1 MVLLYGQKNK
11 NKVLKLKL
19 KFRMIDTLM
28 LIDDENLFHL
38 VFEDACSLLDMALS
52 FEALDSSD
60 EADEKFKQWFPDDP
74 DKERPECVFVDLNII
89 GSSYDGIEMIR
100 KINYE
105 YGDGVVIGIISSS
118 EDEDEIEK
126 AKKVGAQFWII
137 KSDDIEPRLEEFM
150 ADYEAYKLKTA
161 PFKIYK

>member
-1 MVLLYGQKNK
+1 
-11 NKVLKLKL
+11 
-19 KFRMIDTLM
+19 MINTLM

-52 FEALDSSD
+52 IEALDSSD
-60 EADEKFKQWFPDDP
+60 EADAKFKEWFPDDP
-74 DKERPECVFVDLNII
+74 GHERPECVFVDLNII
-89 GSSYDGIEMIR
+89 GSSFDGIEMIR

-105 YGDGVVIGIISSS
+105 YGDNCVIGIISSS
-118 EDEDEIEK
+118 EDEDEIER

-150 ADYEAYKLKTA
+150 EDYDDYKVKKA
-161 PFKIYK
+161 PFKIYR

>member
-1 MVLLYGQKNK
+1 
-11 NKVLKLKL
+11 
-19 KFRMIDTLM
+19 MINTLM

-38 VFEDACSLLDMALS
+38 VFEDACSILDMALS

-60 EADEKFKQWFPDDP
+60 EADSKFKAWFPDDP
-74 DKERPECVFVDLNII
+74 DEERPECVFVDLNII
-89 GSSYDGIEMIR
+89 GSSFDGIEMIR

-105 YGDGVVIGIISSS
+105 YGDNCVIGIISSS
-118 EDEDEIEK
+118 EDEEEIER

-150 ADYEAYKLKTA
+150 EDYDDYKVKKA
-161 PFKIYK
+161 PFKIYR